1 MHRCLLFILCVAA
14 ILAGSPFSARAA
26 QERVLFLPSATD
38 PAITQFN
45 DRHYSVVDPANTN
58 QGRLVLFLPG
68 TGATPA
74 LYRAFPT
81 NAANLGFHALGLMY
95 PNADAINVL
104 CTQYATNDANAAGNA
119 RLEVI
124 DGTDR
129 VNFLTVDRTNCIE
142 NRLLKAL
149 QYLQANYSTRGWG
162 QFYSNNTVL
171 WNKLIVCGHSQGGG
185 MAAMLAKTRRVNRCI
200 VFTDM
205 DWWVAGNRPYN
216 WMSAT
221 SSTPA
226 NLWYLF
232 AHERDQ
238 FLDFGEMQISA
249 AALDVSRY
257 GAYVQV
263 ESSGSPTFSNRHFLS
278 TNLDPAT
285 NQPTSYHGCPVVD
298 AATPLQADGVT
309 PVFKPVWDYLLLHET
324 ADITIE
330 ATPTNL
336 TVTFSP
342 GTLEQSTNLTS
353 WTSVTN
359 ASSPLLLTKSGLGGR
374 GFFRVNF
381 GP

>member
-1 MHRCLLFILCVAA
+1 MHRFRLFIFAA
-14 ILAGSPFSARAA
+14 CAAAVWSAPAA

-45 DRHYSVVDPANTN
+45 NSHYSVVDPANTN

-81 NAANLGFHALGLMY
+81 NAASLGFHALGLMY
-95 PNADAINVL
+95 PNGDAINSL
-104 CTQYATNDANAAGNA
+104 CAQFAPLDADAAGNA

-124 DGTDR
+124 DGTNR
-129 VNFLTVDRTNCIE
+129 VSFLTVDRTNCIE

-149 QYLQANYSTRGWG
+149 QYLQANYPTRGWG

-185 MAAMLAKTRRVNRCI
+185 MAAMLAKTRSVNRCI

-216 WMSAT
+216 WMSAA
-221 SSTPA
+221 SQTPA
-226 NLWYLF
+226 DRWYLF

-238 FLDFGEMQISA
+238 FLDFGEMQASA
-249 AALDVSRY
+249 AALDVTRY
-257 GAYVQV
+257 GAYVRV
-263 ESSGSPTFSNRHFLS
+263 ETSAAPTSGNRHFLS
-278 TNLDPAT
+278 TNLEPST

-298 AATPLQADGVT
+298 AATPLQADGAT

-324 ADITIE
+324 DDITIE
-330 ATPTNL
+330 AAATNL

-353 WTSVTN
+353 WTTVTN
-359 ASSPLLLTKSGLGGR
+359 ANSPLSLPKSGLGGR
-374 GFFRVNF
+374 SFFRRNA